1 MFVDNIEN
9 CSGNLESSSMPAQVG
24 DTFCN
29 LWSRGVLHHK
39 FNRLNM
45 SQSKMVIQKEVHT
58 QYSLCLEIRAA
69 FNATAARPKPSRATK
84 LCNLRANGFETQWDS
99 IKFLIIWSEC
109 CQFCSESGITWRD
122 SSKETSLLYQRG
134 SWDIYIEFSILG
146 KFKPVTYMKC

>member
-84 LCNLRANGFETQWDS
+84 LANLRANGFENSVGLDKVSHNLVRILS
-99 IKFLIIWSEC
+99 ILLRIWYYMTRFLQGNLIALSA
-109 CQFCSESGITWRD
+109 R
-122 SSKETSLLYQRG
+122 KLR
-134 SWDIYIEFSILG
+134 YIEFSILG
-146 KFKPVTYMKC
+146 KF